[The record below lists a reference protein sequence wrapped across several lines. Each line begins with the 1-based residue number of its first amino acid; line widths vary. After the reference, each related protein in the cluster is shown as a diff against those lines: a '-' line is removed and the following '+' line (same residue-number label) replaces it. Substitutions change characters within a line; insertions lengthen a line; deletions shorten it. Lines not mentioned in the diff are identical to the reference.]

1 MHLKNISIRWKLFI
15 LVSLMMLSITAIYL
29 ISLKLAHNDLIESR
43 KTIIKSVVDSAA
55 SQLKPILSLDNH
67 TLSDKE
73 KRTQIRQL
81 VQTLRYGEN
90 NYLFAYNLAGETIA
104 NPTLSQID
112 GQDTRHLKGQNNN
125 DMLQPMLQGIR
136 KQGEVYWHYYW
147 PKAGETEPSEKLS
160 YAKLIP
166 GTDLI
171 IGSGIHL
178 EEIQQLYVTHSITF
192 TLLATFFGLLT
203 YLIASRIASSI
214 TAPTARLVTQI
225 EQLTSGHLTE
235 EITDAERQDEI
246 GSIAKALVHFRQQT
260 IENQDLKQI
269 SLQEKHL
276 ATYDPVTQLLSRKGI
291 ENELSLLLVSLP
303 KGEQSAVLAIKLPLL
318 RDILSRWGS
327 DYCNLILI
335 DISNR
340 IKKTLGVNDLLARYS
355 DDTLMLIR
363 PELSD
368 TREINI
374 LINAIQTAIMQPA
387 QIDGQQLS
395 FQSRV
400 GVSIAPDDG
409 TQELQLFGHAE
420 EALSEARRL
429 ELDYMFFSQLKTFAL
444 DERLVLWKDIQQALE
459 EDQFYLV
466 FQPLHDLHT
475 NKIISAEVLLR
486 WEHPERGFIS
496 PATFVVFAEQSGLV
510 TRLDNWVLKAAAKQI
525 NEWKEAG
532 IEVPQL
538 AVNLSGLTF
547 MRSDLKQ
554 LIQEATAEYDFPLS
568 ALELELT
575 EGVLIASIETLQ
587 EKIHTIQEMG
597 ISISIDDFGT
607 GYSSLSRIRNLQINK
622 IKIDRSFIQDL
633 ESNQSDKKII
643 EAIILMAQG
652 LDVKV
657 VAEGVETPEQLNIL
671 RAMNCD
677 IAQGFLL
684 SKPLKKEKLI
694 QLLENQNLIIE
705 VD

>member
-1 MHLKNISIRWKLFI
+1 MYLKNISIRWKLFI
-15 LVSLMMLSITAIYL
+15 LLSLMTLSITTIYL
-29 ISLKLAHNDLIESR
+29 ISLKFAHDDLIESR
-43 KTIIKSVVDSAA
+43 KTIIKSVVESAV
-55 SQLKPILSLDNH
+55 SQLEPILSSDNK
-67 TLSDKE
+67 TITNEE
-73 KRTQIRQL
+73 KLLHIRQL
-81 VQTLRYGEN
+81 VQTLRYGDN
-90 NYLFAYNLAGETIA
+90 NYLFVYDSAGINIA
-104 NPTLSQID
+104 HPILPQID
-112 GQDTRHLKGQNNN
+112 GQDTRNMKDKNNK
-125 DMLQPMLQGIR
+125 DIFKPVLEGIS
-136 KQGEVYWHYYW
+136 KQGEIYWTYYW
-147 PKAGETEPSEKLS
+147 PKTEGAMPSEKLS
-160 YAKLIP
+160 YATRVP
-166 GTDLI
+166 NTNLI

-178 EEIQQLYVTHSITF
+178 DEIQQLYVTRSITF
-192 TLLATFFGLLT
+192 TLVAIFSGLLA
-203 YLIASRIASSI
+203 YLIASRIAISI

-225 EQLTSGHLTE
+225 KQLTSGHLTGK
-235 EITDAERQDEI
+235 ITDAERKDEI

-260 IENQDLKQI
+260 IENEELKQTSI
-269 SLQEKHL
+269 QEKHL
-276 ATYDPVTQLLSRKGI
+276 ATYDPVTQLLSRKAL
-291 ENELSLLLVSLP
+291 ENELGRLLAILP
-303 KGEQSAVLAIKLPLL
+303 TDEKTAILAIKLPLL
-318 RDILSRWGS
+318 RDILAQWGT
-327 DYCNLILI
+327 DYCNIILI
-335 DISNR
+335 DMCNR
-340 IKKTLGVNDLLARYS
+340 IKKTLGPNDLLARYS
-355 DDTLMLIR
+355 DDTIMLIR
-363 PELSD
+363 SGLSD
-368 TREINI
+368 TRDINI

-400 GVSIAPDDG
+400 GISIAPDDG
-409 TQELQLFGHAE
+409 SQELQLFGHAE
-420 EALSEARRL
+420 EALSEARRV
-429 ELDYMFFSQLKTFAL
+429 ELDYMFFNQLKTFAL
-444 DERLVLWKDIQQALE
+444 DERLILWKDIQKALE

-496 PATFVVFAEQSGLV
+496 PSTFVVFAEQSGLV

-525 NEWKEAG
+525 NEWGEAD
-532 IEVPQL
+532 IVVPQL

-554 LIQEATAEYDFPLS
+554 LIQEATSKYTFPLS

-587 EKIHTIQEMG
+587 DKIHTIQQMG

-622 IKIDRSFIQDL
+622 IKIDRSFIEDL
-633 ESNQSDKKII
+633 ENSPSDKKII
-643 EAIILMAQG
+643 EAIIHMAQG

-671 RAMNCD
+671 RSMNCD

-705 VD
+705 AD